1 MVKTLD
7 ELLPLINLQKKL
19 GKRIV
24 FTNGVFDIL
33 HKGHVDYLNE
43 AAAMGDFLVVAINSD
58 ASVRRLKGPTRPV
71 NCEQDRA
78 YIIKNLKAVWDSFIF
93 EEDTPYEVIQKIRP
107 AVLVKGGDYSAAE
120 TDKSSSRYIVGS
132 DIITEDGGEIVTINL
147 TEGKST
153 TGIITKINS
162 R

>member
-1 MVKTLD
+1 MLKTLD
-7 ELLPLINLQKKL
+7 ELLPLINQQKEL

-43 AAAMGDFLVVAINSD
+43 AAAMGDFLIVAINSD

-71 NCEQDRA
+71 NSEQDRA
-78 YIIKNLKAVWDSFIF
+78 YIIKNLKSVWDSFIF
-93 EEDTPYEVIQKIRP
+93 EEDTPYEVIKKIRP
-107 AVLVKGGDYSAAE
+107 AVLVKGGDYSATE
-120 TDKSSSRYIVGS
+120 TDKSSPRYIVGS
-132 DIITEDGGEIVTINL
+132 DIIAGDGGEIVTINL

-162 R
+162 H